1 MNILIRVPNWLGD
14 VIMAWPVIQ
23 GIKNKYPQANISLI
37 GLSGFASLVKVLD
50 ETLTFYPLPQK
61 SLSYYWK
68 VMRTH
73 RAKYD
78 VHVLFTNS
86 ERGDMEAWL
95 INAPR
100 RIGVQQGKK
109 ARKLLNEPYQLSSKI
124 SQSGTHQTKVW
135 ENMAQASNLLDVAD
149 NEGVRKIENTQN
161 SICVGLICGSE
172 NSPEKRWSPKR
183 WRALIETLLEQ
194 HKADKI
200 LLFGTQGD
208 AEICTQIAK
217 GFNTNQVVNR
227 AGKTNLEDFA
237 KELLTCKTVIANDTG
252 GLHLAN
258 ALGVPVIGLYGP
270 TNPVS
275 SGPVFNGATIIQ
287 PQNCPPTG
295 GLSIDLIEPEEVI
308 ALI

>member
-1 MNILIRVPNWLGD
+1 MKILIRLPNWLGD
-14 VIMAWPVIQ
+14 VIMAWPVIK
-23 GIKNKYPQANISLI
+23 GIQNKYPQAQISLI

-50 ETLTFYPLPQK
+50 DSLTFYPLPKK
-61 SLSYYWK
+61 SFAYYWK
-68 VMRTH
+68 VMSAH

-78 VHVLFTNS
+78 VQILFTNS

-109 ARKLLNEPYQLSSKI
+109 RRNLLNEPYELSSKI
-124 SQSGTHQTKVW
+124 SESGLHQTKVW
-135 ENMAQASNLLDVAD
+135 ENMAQASSLLDSVD
-149 NEGVRKIENTQN
+149 TNGLKKEEPIQTD
-161 SICVGLICGSE
+161 SCIGLICGSE
-172 NSPEKRWSPKR
+172 NSPEKRWSPKH
-183 WRALIETLLEQ
+183 WRVLIEKLLEQ

-208 AEICTQIAK
+208 AEICEQIAK

-275 SGPVFNGATIIQ
+275 SGPVFNGANIIQ

-295 GLSIDLIEPEEVI
+295 GMSIDLIEPENI
-308 ALI
+308 MALI